1 MGVWAQFGCICELS
15 TLTGPWTW
23 VSRADASIR
32 SCIDLVIMSADLA
45 PYLKRIVIDVKHNF
59 APARP
64 RLVAGRKKLVY
75 SDHFPLLVEFEN
87 LPQGWISKD
96 IECSWNQKKPGGWE
110 RYEALT
116 EAASKKMDSVTEDE
130 ELSIKEISDKIEKI
144 ETKIKFQA
152 FGETKPPT
160 KLKIRRRL

>member
-1 MGVWAQFGCICELS
+1 
-15 TLTGPWTW
+15 
-23 VSRADASIR
+23 
-32 SCIDLVIMSADLA
+32 MSADLA
-45 PYLKRIVIDVKHNF
+45 PYLKRIVIYVKHNF

-116 EAASKKMDSVTEDE
+116 EAASKKMDSVIEDE
-130 ELSIKEISDKIEKI
+130 ELSIEEISDKIEKI

-152 FGETKPPT
+152 FGKTKPPT
-160 KLKIRRRL
+160 KLKTKRRLEAIPIPFGGMEQEEEKANKILKNQLQELEDDINN

>member
-1 MGVWAQFGCICELS
+1 MERQDVLENWGRIKSEIEKIGERNEFCLLIGDLNRAIGAGRLGIQGNKSKVSNGGKMILELLETGEYVLGNS
-15 TLTGPWTW
+15 TDKVEGGPWTW
-23 VSRADASIR
+23 VSRADVSIR

-96 IECSWNQKKPGGWE
+96 I
-110 RYEALT
+110 
-116 EAASKKMDSVTEDE
+116 
-130 ELSIKEISDKIEKI
+130 
-144 ETKIKFQA
+144 
-152 FGETKPPT
+152 
-160 KLKIRRRL
+160 